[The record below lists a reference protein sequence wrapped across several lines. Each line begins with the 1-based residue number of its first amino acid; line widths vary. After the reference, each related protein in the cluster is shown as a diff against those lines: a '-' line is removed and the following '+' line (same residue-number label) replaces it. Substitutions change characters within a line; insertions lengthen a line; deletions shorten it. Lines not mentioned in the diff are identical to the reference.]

1 MKKFLLGAFLVV
13 SAMSYA
19 QTNRVIEELVG
30 GKAEVAIPVTVV
42 GEVHDT
48 ANTSLVVEVESADS
62 VAGLGFAFE
71 MPALRMGEAPAIAN
85 GLFSAYLVKG
95 EAKVAFKN
103 KPEVKLDKAGNL
115 SNSQATITDA
125 ADLKYSLSETQYN
138 ANIYRGTL
146 TVEATP
152 KAPGNYTDN
161 TVKLSVT
168 IDNN

>member
-48 ANTSLVVEVESADS
+48 AKTSLVVEVESANS
-62 VAGLGFAFE
+62 AAGLGFGFE
-71 MPALRMGEAPAIAN
+71 MPALRMGEAPVTAN
-85 GLFSAYLVKG
+85 GLFSAYLVQG
-95 EAKVAFKN
+95 DNKVEFN
-103 KPEVKLDKAGNL
+103 KAPVVKLAKAGNL
-115 SNSQATITDA
+115 SNTQTTKTDA
-125 ADLKYSLSETQYN
+125 ADLKYSLAETQSN

-152 KAPGNYTDN
+152 IKVGTYSDN
-161 TVKLSVT
+161 SVQLSVV